1 MKASLLLPA
10 VSIALV
16 LATPAFAQTAA
27 SSQQG
32 AQNSQNAQSTQSIN
46 HESNALTIR
55 KLKQDL
61 EHAGFTDVK
70 ILQDSFVVQATDKEG
85 NPTIMSLSPSG
96 VLAISGQGIASNT
109 TSGGTNDVAKTH
121 SQTGRT
127 ARAEPGRSSGPAEG
141 TNVVPTQ
148 GSNSAG
154 EPGRPGLPGDKNGPA
169 VTPSTQH
176 QH

>member
-1 MKASLLLPA
+1 M
-10 VSIALV
+10 
-16 LATPAFAQTAA
+16 
-27 SSQQG
+27 
-32 AQNSQNAQSTQSIN
+32 
-46 HESNALTIR
+46 
-55 KLKQDL
+55 
-61 EHAGFTDVK
+61 
-70 ILQDSFVVQATDKEG
+70 QATDKEG

-96 VLAISGQGIASNT
+96 VLAISEISQQRQGIASNT

-148 GSNSAG
+148 GSDSAG